1 MAKYKYK
8 LKEQPLDFKVGDT
21 KTARGVKTTVRDIDP
36 ETGAVSWK
44 VDYVPAFDSVFND
57 FDSLRKSIA
66 SLDVKTDD
74 KEIDDIAAKIK
85 VEFNRYRTHI
95 RKNYPD
101 AYRKV
106 GPTNEEE
113 LEEMSTTSS
122 GGATFTP
129 GEGAQYA
136 TPNAFKKGKGANA
149 ATKFMYKLG
158 YKPAPAKSNRKS
170 KVVDYKKVMEE
181 SNTYNRILEADSAD
195 VEQFQQQRIFD
206 FEQLKDRLPVIQ
218 KKLEQAKLATDK
230 YYRENPKSYAVVY
243 GTDMINDYLN
253 DIHTLLTKD

>member
-1 MAKYKYK
+1 MGKYKYK
-8 LKEQPLDFKVGDT
+8 LKEQPLNFKVGDT
-21 KTARGVKTTVRDIDP
+21 KTTGGVKTTVRDIDP

-113 LEEMSTTSS
+113 LEEMSTTNS

-129 GEGAQYA
+129 GEVLNMLHQKHSLR
-136 TPNAFKKGKGANA
+136 KKEITVLLN
-149 ATKFMYKLG
+149 LC
-158 YKPAPAKSNRKS
+158 
-170 KVVDYKKVMEE
+170 
-181 SNTYNRILEADSAD
+181 
-195 VEQFQQQRIFD
+195 
-206 FEQLKDRLPVIQ
+206 
-218 KKLEQAKLATDK
+218 
-230 YYRENPKSYAVVY
+230 
-243 GTDMINDYLN
+243 IN
-253 DIHTLLTKD
+253 